1 MRWHW
6 KGERA
11 MSVFAT
17 INFGDE
23 EEVDQN
29 FKDVKSL
36 DDLIQALKMTFND
49 VTSIVLV
56 VSV

>member
-1 MRWHW
+1 
-6 KGERA
+6 